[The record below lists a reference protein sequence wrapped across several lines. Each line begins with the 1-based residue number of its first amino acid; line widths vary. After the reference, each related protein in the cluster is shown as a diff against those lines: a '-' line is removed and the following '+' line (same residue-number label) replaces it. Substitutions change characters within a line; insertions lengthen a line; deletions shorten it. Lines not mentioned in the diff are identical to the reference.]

1 MLEIIRAIV
10 LFLRLFKESAKQ
22 AISLKKDYKVSKIDE
37 GIEKVKNAK
46 SADDLK
52 SALNDFDSL

>member
-37 GIEKVKNAK
+37 GIEKIKNVK